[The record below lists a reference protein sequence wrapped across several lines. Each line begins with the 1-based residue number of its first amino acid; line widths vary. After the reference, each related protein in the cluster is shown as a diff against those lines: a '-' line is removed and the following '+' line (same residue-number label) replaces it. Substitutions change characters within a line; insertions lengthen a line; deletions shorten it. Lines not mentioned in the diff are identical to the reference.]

1 MLINI
6 LHNLLTL
13 SHFIELKWL
22 ASVHL
27 QAVTWTVVTGA
38 IAINLEY
45 EEAMENIEKH
55 SKIQAMPIILQE
67 FPNLDKEDYI

>member
-6 LHNLLTL
+6 LHNLLTFF
-13 SHFIELKWL
+13 HFIELKWL

-27 QAVTWTVVTGA
+27 QAVTWTLVTEA
-38 IAINLEY
+38 IARNLEY

-55 SKIQAMPIILQE
+55 
-67 FPNLDKEDYI
+67 